1 MKTRFFPYF
10 AASLAVAVV
19 LAITWVIDR
28 TERQRFQEQNR
39 ADVLNQLS
47 TVRARLEGKLN
58 QRLFLE
64 RGLVGYVSTINP
76 NLDQKQ
82 FESLASAIVAQQPG
96 IRSVALYALKNTVAA
111 YRVLITDS
119 NAPK

>member
-76 NLDQKQ
+76 DIAQKQ
-82 FESLASAIVAQQPG
+82 FESLASVIVAQQPG
-96 IRSVALYALKNTVAA
+96 IRSVALYKNTIVSHM
-111 YRVLITDS
+111 Y
-119 NAPK
+119 P